1 MKNIFTIALVAA
13 AFGVA
18 SAQAPAA
25 KQTADKKTATT
36 TAKPATTTA
45 KPAATKAKATKPA
58 ATATPA
64 ATNTDKAAP
73 AQTADNQ
80 GYKFDKT
87 VHDYGTIKKGADP
100 YCTFSLTNTS
110 KEPLIIQSA
119 TGSCGCTVPEYQKEP
134 IMPGKT
140 VAIKVRYD
148 TQRVGPFEKQVTVM
162 FQGKDQPAIL
172 KIKGVV
178 EAPPAETPFP
188 APGTTP
194 ANGAPVNTGGGF

>member
-1 MKNIFTIALVAA
+1 MKHIFTIALVAA

-25 KQTADKKTATT
+25 KPAAEKKPATATATKPAATKATATT
-36 TAKPATTTA
+36 TAKPA
-45 KPAATKAKATKPA
+45 PA
-58 ATATPA
+58 ATAS
-64 ATNTDKAAP
+64 AP
-73 AQTADNQ
+73 AQTSDQ

-110 KEPLIIQSA
+110 KEPLVIQSA

>member
-1 MKNIFTIALVAA
+1 MKKLFTIALLAAGFTVAN
-13 AFGVA
+13 
-18 SAQAPAA
+18 AQAPAA
-25 KQTADKKTATT
+25 SKPAQKPAATT
-36 TAKPATTTA
+36 TASKPAQKPATTKA
-45 KPAATKAKATKPA
+45 PAATKA
-58 ATATPA
+58 TPA
-64 ATNTDKAAP
+64 ATTTTDKAP
-73 AQTADNQ
+73 STADL
-80 GYKFDKT
+80 GYKFDKM

-100 YCTFSLTNTS
+100 YCTFNLTNTS
-110 KEPLIIQSA
+110 KEPLAIQSA

-162 FQGKDQPAIL
+162 FQGKDQPAVL

>member
-1 MKNIFTIALVAA
+1 MKKLFTIALLAAGFTVAN
-13 AFGVA
+13 
-18 SAQAPAA
+18 AQAPAA
-25 KQTADKKTATT
+25 TTASKPAQKPAATT
-36 TAKPATTTA
+36 TASKPAQKPATTKA
-45 KPAATKAKATKPA
+45 PAATTATADKATS
-58 ATATPA
+58 
-64 ATNTDKAAP
+64 
-73 AQTADNQ
+73 TADL
-80 GYKFDKT
+80 GYKFDKM

-100 YCTFSLTNTS
+100 YCTFNLTNTS
-110 KEPLIIQSA
+110 KEPLVIQSA

-162 FQGKDQPAIL
+162 FQGKDQPAVL

-194 ANGAPVNTGGGF
+194 ASGAPVNNGGGF

>member
-1 MKNIFTIALVAA
+1 MKKLFTIALLAA
-13 AFGVA
+13 GITAA
-18 SAQAPAA
+18 NAQTPAQKPAA
-25 KQTADKKTATT
+25 DK
-36 TAKPATTTA
+36 
-45 KPAATKAKATKPA
+45 KPAATTTTSKPTSVTQKAPAT
-58 ATATPA
+58 
-64 ATNTDKAAP
+64 KAAP
-73 AQTADNQ
+73 AATTTTDKATSTADQ
-80 GYKFDKT
+80 GYKFDKM

-100 YCTFSLTNTS
+100 YCTFNLTNTS
-110 KEPLIIQSA
+110 KEPLAIQSA

-140 VAIKVRYD
+140 VTIKVRYD

-194 ANGAPVNTGGGF
+194 TNGAPVNNGGGF

>member
-1 MKNIFTIALVAA
+1 MKKLFTIALLAA
-13 AFGVA
+13 GITAA
-18 SAQAPAA
+18 NAQ
-25 KQTADKKTATT
+25 T
-36 TAKPATTTA
+36 PATTTA
-45 KPAATKAKATKPA
+45 PKPAPKPTPAATTTTSKPTSVTSKAPATKPA
-58 ATATPA
+58 PAPA
-64 ATNTDKAAP
+64 ATT
-73 AQTADNQ
+73 TADKGTQSTADQ
-80 GYKFDKT
+80 GYKFDKM

-100 YCTFSLTNTS
+100 YCTFNLTNTS
-110 KEPLIIQSA
+110 KEPLAIQSA

-140 VAIKVRYD
+140 VTIKVRYD

-162 FQGKDQPAIL
+162 FQGKDQPAVL

>member
-1 MKNIFTIALVAA
+1 MKKLFTIALLAAGITVAN
-13 AFGVA
+13 
-18 SAQAPAA
+18 AQAPAA
-25 KQTADKKTATT
+25 TTASKPAQKPAATT
-36 TAKPATTTA
+36 TASKPAQKPATTKA
-45 KPAATKAKATKPA
+45 PAATTASTDKGT
-58 ATATPA
+58 ATA
-64 ATNTDKAAP
+64 DL
-73 AQTADNQ
+73 
-80 GYKFDKT
+80 GYKFDKM

-100 YCTFSLTNTS
+100 YCTFNLTNTS
-110 KEPLIIQSA
+110 KEPLAIQSA

-162 FQGKDQPAIL
+162 FQGKDQPAVL

-188 APGTTP
+188 APGSAP
-194 ANGAPVNTGGGF
+194 ASGAPVNTGGGF

>member
-1 MKNIFTIALVAA
+1 MKHIFTIALVAA

-25 KQTADKKTATT
+25 KPAADK
-36 TAKPATTTA
+36 KPATTTA
-45 KPAATKAKATKPA
+45 SKPAPAKATTAKPAPAATTAKPAPA
-58 ATATPA
+58 ATAS
-64 ATNTDKAAP
+64 AP
-73 AQTADNQ
+73 AQTADM

-87 VHDYGTIKKGADP
+87 LHDYGTIKKGADP
-100 YCTFSLTNTS
+100 YCTFTLTNTS
-110 KEPLIIQSA
+110 KEPLIITSA
-119 TGSCGCTVPEYQKEP
+119 NGSCGCTVPEYSKEP
-134 IMPGKT
+134 IMPGKSIT
-140 VAIKVRYD
+140 IKVRYD
-148 TQRVGPFEKQVTVM
+148 TQRVGPFEKQVTVL
-162 FQGKDQPAIL
+162 FQGKDQPAVL